1 VRIAIPIVKASDDK
15 THWLSVEKNDDDT
28 VIILIDDVEIGMTDY
43 ENIDELITAIGLVW
57 SKWQRTEKKEAKS

>member
-1 VRIAIPIVKASDDK
+1 MRIAIPIVKASDDK